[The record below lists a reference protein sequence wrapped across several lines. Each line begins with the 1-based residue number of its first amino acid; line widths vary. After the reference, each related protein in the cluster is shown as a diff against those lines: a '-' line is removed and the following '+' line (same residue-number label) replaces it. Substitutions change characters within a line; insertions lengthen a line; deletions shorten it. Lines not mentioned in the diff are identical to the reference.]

1 MNRLEIVTN
10 WVNTFD
16 KMLVNVYK
24 KMGNSMIND
33 IHKEIDVIE
42 NTQFP
47 KTNEEID
54 AYNDQMDTFMN
65 RICQIEKCMT
75 SNSISGI
82 QTLFWEHPP
91 YSNDELIVLLDKT
104 DYPNEYFY
112 DYTQNDFN
120 KKYGFD
126 TIYNDYFMNY
136 LFSKKLCVYKELK
149 RMYIPLI
156 IELSHSI
163 KY

>member
-1 MNRLEIVTN
+1 MNRQLILTQ
-10 WVNTFD
+10 WVDTFD

-33 IHKEIDVIE
+33 IHKEIDVME
-42 NTQFP
+42 QRQSP

-54 AYNDQMDTFMN
+54 IYNDQMDIFMN
-65 RICQIEKCMT
+65 RISQIEKCMT

-82 QTLFWEHPP
+82 QTLFWEHSP
-91 YSNDELIVLLDKT
+91 YSNDELIDLLDKT

-112 DYTQNDFN
+112 DYTTNNID

-126 TIYNDYFMNY
+126 MIYNDYLMNY
-136 LFSKKLCVYKELK
+136 LFSKTSHVNRELK
-149 RMYIPLI
+149 RIYIPLL
-156 IELSHSI
+156 IELNHSI
-163 KY
+163 